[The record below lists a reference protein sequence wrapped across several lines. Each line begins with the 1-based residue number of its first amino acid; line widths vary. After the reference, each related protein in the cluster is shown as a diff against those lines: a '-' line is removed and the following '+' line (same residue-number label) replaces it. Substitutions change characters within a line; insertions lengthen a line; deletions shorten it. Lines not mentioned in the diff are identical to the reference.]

1 MVVSKTNGQRGDR
14 QLPAV
19 DANVTTRRA
28 SLGSLLMLGIASLGW
43 GVSTTLSAFAL
54 RQIGPTDLLAVEL
67 VVGGL
72 VIGAAALRAAHRDPA
87 RARHGSP
94 GAGSFAT
101 PDWRA
106 FVVLGL
112 CEPGLTYLLANEGLR
127 RDSAATAALLFA
139 TEAVIVVPLAAI
151 FLGER
156 VSSGVLW
163 AIGVGLVGALV
174 IAGGA
179 HAGRDT
185 LTGHLL
191 ILSSAAAAAAYALLA
206 RRSSHRG
213 PALVVTSYQLLAAIA
228 VALPFAIVSHIVGGT
243 GAPAVDAAHW
253 AAAIAAGLAGVAL
266 PFLLYNRAIVEVR
279 ATVAAG
285 VLNLVPL
292 VGFVTAIVFLGDR
305 PTLLE
310 IVGGGLILS
319 SAAWL
324 ARSETTALAAQA

>member
-1 MVVSKTNGQRGDR
+1 MVVFRTNGKRGNR
-14 QLPAV
+14 QAPDVAA
-19 DANVTTRRA
+19 DMKRPHA
-28 SLGSLLMLGIASLGW
+28 SRVSLLMLGVASLGW

-54 RQIGPTDLLAVEL
+54 RQIGPTDLLAIEL
-67 VVGGL
+67 LSGGL
-72 VIGAAALRAAHRDPA
+72 VIFAAALKGTRRE
-87 RARHGSP
+87 
-94 GAGSFAT
+94 FVT

-106 FVVLGL
+106 FAVLGL

-139 TEAVIVVPLAAI
+139 TEAVIVVPLAAV
-151 FLGER
+151 FLSER
-156 VSSGVLW
+156 VSPGVFW
-163 AIGVGLVGALV
+163 AIGVGLVGTLV

-179 HAGRDT
+179 HSGRDT

-191 ILSSAAAAAAYALLA
+191 ILSSAVAAAAYALLA
-206 RRSSHRG
+206 RHSTHRG
-213 PALVVTSYQLLAAIA
+213 PALVVTSYQLLAAAA
-228 VALPFAIVSHIVGGT
+228 VALPYAIVSHAIGHT
-243 GAPAVDAAHW
+243 GAPGADPSHW

-266 PFLLYNRAIVEVR
+266 PFLLYNRAIVEIR

-292 VGFVTAIVFLGDR
+292 VGFVTAVVFLGDR

-310 IVGGGLILS
+310 MMGGGLILI

-324 ARSETTALAAQA
+324 ARSETRVLTT